1 MAGGCRH
8 ERVEDRVTHFAIYVR
23 RSYKRADA
31 ADVSDETQLAA
42 AKSLLPAG
50 ATFEVIS
57 DSGGHRSGYSD
68 DRAGYQ
74 RLIAKIRDGSVQGVA
89 VYDLSRLARNARLM
103 LGLRDEMERHSVTLL
118 IATMPQTTFDTAI
131 GRYVFLQLCGAAQL
145 QRDLDSER
153 MTAMTRSL
161 FLDGRHRGGDP
172 FGYRSARDERGV
184 LRRPRQLEVV
194 PQEAE
199 VVRTVWGMAASSSTS
214 AIAEAMNTANIAR
227 RPKKIRLADGTHTL
241 VQEPWTRDAVKDIL
255 RRGRLYLGF
264 VVEKRGL
271 DERPGHHEAIIDEK
285 TYNAGLVGARTRFRP
300 GQRPRPHRL
309 YLLRSVIACANGH
322 PMHGVCR
329 VSRGQE
335 WRYYDCRRCDAPSVP
350 ADDAERNV
358 VDAVKAMALP
368 SKAIDEARA
377 ELARRLNVPDAD
389 LVGAKRR
396 RLETRLTR
404 LTQLYGWGDIP
415 VEDYRRNTAETR
427 TLLAELPDPNKLV
440 TFDRNRRVMVTMA
453 ENVEQATRPQLA
465 ELVQLLVERVVA
477 SGRTVEPESIKW
489 TPPARPFFEPAALLK
504 RPRTDSNRRR
514 MP

>member
-1 MAGGCRH
+1 
-8 ERVEDRVTHFAIYVR
+8 VTHFAIYVR

-42 AKSLLPAG
+42 AKTLLPAG

-57 DSGGHRSGYSD
+57 DSGGHKSGYSD

-74 RLIAKIRDGSVQGVA
+74 QLIGKIRDGSVQGLA

-103 LGLRDEMERHSVTLL
+103 LSLRDELERHYVTLL
-118 IATMPQTTFDTAI
+118 IATMPQTTFDSAM
-131 GRYVFLQLCGAAQL
+131 GRYLFLQICGAAQL

-194 PQEAE
+194 PEEAE
-199 VVRTVWGMAASSSTS
+199 VVRLVWRNAASSSTS
-214 AIAEAMNTANIAR
+214 AIAHELNADGVVR
-227 RPKKIRLADGTHTL
+227 RPRRIRQADGSYAFI
-241 VQEPWTRDAVKDIL
+241 QEPWTRDAVKDIL
-255 RRGRLYLGF
+255 RRGRFYLGF

-271 DERPGHHEAIIDEK
+271 DERPGHHEPIIDEV
-285 TYNAGLVGARTRFRP
+285 TYNAGLIAARRRFRP
-300 GQRPRPHRL
+300 GERPKAHRL
-309 YLLRSVIACANGH
+309 YLLKGVISCENDH
-322 PMHGVCR
+322 PMHGACR

-335 WRYYDCRRCDAPSVP
+335 WRYYVCRKCRTPSVW
-350 ADDAERNV
+350 ADDAERLV
-358 VDAVKAMALP
+358 LEAIKTMTLP
-368 SKAIDEARA
+368 PKAIDEARA
-377 ELARRLNVPDAD
+377 ELARRLQVPDAD

-404 LTQLYGWGDIP
+404 LTQLFGWGELSG
-415 VEDYRRNTAETR
+415 EDYRRQMNETR
-427 TLLAELPDPNKLV
+427 TMLAELPDPNKLV
-440 TFDRNRRVMVTMA
+440 AFDRNRHIMVTMA
-453 ENVEQATRPQLA
+453 ENVERATRPQLA
-465 ELVQLLVERVVA
+465 DLIQLLVEGVQA
-477 SGRTVEPESIKW
+477 KDRTVDPASIEW
-489 TPPARPFFEPAALLK
+489 TPAARPFFEPSALLW

-514 MP
+514 AP